1 MQLIGL
7 LLTLFGVIVVANYR
21 ILLKRVLGRG
31 ESEADRPAESVLN
44 AGIYWVGALTCF
56 AVYAVSGDYMSI
68 QPSFWLAVVV
78 TGILNIGISF
88 CAARALKTEQ
98 ASLVVPIFDT
108 TPAFIIFVAMLVTGE
123 FPTLIGYIGILF
135 LVLGTYTLN
144 IHEFVEKL
152 QGGKW
157 SVRAFLAPFLALGKS
172 VGVRLAMLGAACGC
186 VAITYDAVAARSAN
200 PILACGCIFLFP
212 AVTHTIRALVMGYGR
227 QFFDTKRAM
236 PSAALLG
243 VLYAL
248 ACSAY
253 DWSFRYSLVAYQSTV
268 KRIETFVVLAL
279 AYFILK
285 EKKNFRARLAAVG
298 LMFIGM
304 ILINWQGC
312 D

>member
-21 ILLKRVLGRG
+21 ILSKRVLTRG
-31 ESEADRPAESVLN
+31 KSEADRPAESVLN
-44 AGIYWVGALTCF
+44 AGVFWVGAVICF
-56 AVYAVSGDYMSI
+56 SVYAISGDYMPI
-68 QPSFWLAVVV
+68 QPSFWLAVAI
-78 TGILNIGISF
+78 TGVLNIVISL
-88 CAARALKTEQ
+88 CAFQALKREQ

-108 TPAFIIFVAMLVTGE
+108 TPAFIVFVAMLVTGE

-144 IHEFVEKL
+144 IHEFVERL

-157 SVRAFLAPFLALGKS
+157 TVRAFAAPFLALGKS
-172 VGVRLAMLGAACGC
+172 AGVRFAMLGAACGC
-186 VAITYDAVAARSAN
+186 VAIAYDAVAARSAN
-200 PILACGCIFLFP
+200 PIFACGCIFLFP
-212 AVTHTIRALVMGYGR
+212 AVMHTVRALVAGYGK

-243 VLYAL
+243 ALYAL

-253 DWSFRYSLVAYQSTV
+253 IWSFRYSLVAYQATV
-268 KRIETFVVLAL
+268 KRIETFVVLVL

-285 EKKNFRARLAAVG
+285 EKKNFRARMVAVG

-304 ILINWQGC
+304 VLINWQGC
-312 D
+312 N